1 MKILHLLQAGFIVL
15 LLLSAAFADQLIKN
29 PVISE
34 KLALGA
40 GIILM
45 VLVIKFQHTDTSNTE
60 TSQKSL
66 NC

>member
-1 MKILHLLQAGFIVL
+1 MKILHLLQAGFIML
-15 LLLSAAFADQLIKN
+15 LLLSAAFADKLIKN

-34 KLALGA
+34 KLTLGA

-45 VLVIKFQHTDTSNTE
+45 VLVIKFQHTDSSNKE

>member
-34 KLALGA
+34 KLILGA

-45 VLVIKFQHTDTSNTE
+45 VLVIKFQNTDTSNKE